1 MTLIQYLIGRTCRN
15 KIHDSDIRV
24 KPYMVINQS
33 LVRPEDHL
41 GPEQEFF
48 SQAYVKHLQKNLKFY
63 PRIQT
68 RVNKALK
75 KVAKDMKKKPKDI
88 TYVGIHNRRTD
99 HMTFMKK
106 HMKREELEELGVDFF
121 MDGMDYFR

>member
-1 MTLIQYLIGRTCRN
+1 MIPIF
-15 KIHDSDIRV
+15 SIRV
-24 KPYMVINQS
+24 NPYIKINQS

-48 SQAYVKHLQKNLKFY
+48 SQAYVKHLQQNLKFY

-75 KVAKDMKKKPKDI
+75 KVAKEMKKKPKDI

-121 MDGMDYFR
+121 TDGMDYFR

>member
-1 MTLIQYLIGRTCRN
+1 MIPIF
-15 KIHDSDIRV
+15 SIRV
-24 KPYMVINQS
+24 KPCLKINQS

-75 KVAKDMKKKPKDI
+75 KVAKEMKKKPKDI

-99 HMTFMKK
+99 QIPLLKK
-106 HMKREELEELGVDFF
+106 DKKEEELEDLGVDFF
-121 MDGMDYFR
+121 TNGMDYFR